1 LYLSNNVLQVLEQA
15 THPHSSSIVFI
26 QPPEE
31 KGKKKR
37 HYGQT
42 YVTFLGPMWNAS
54 ASPSSDLD
62 FQDVEKQREQLQEN
76 AHQSAIFIQR
86 YLSTDK
92 PALFK

>member
-1 LYLSNNVLQVLEQA
+1 
-15 THPHSSSIVFI
+15 
-26 QPPEE
+26 
-31 KGKKKR
+31 
-37 HYGQT
+37 
-42 YVTFLGPMWNAS
+42 MWNAS